1 MSNIDPKQFKEA
13 QRRSWDSV
21 AVGWQKWWK
30 TFEKDAQNLSNHLVE
45 LAKINSSS
53 KVLDIATGIG
63 EPSITAAKKVGRGNG
78 HVLATDISPQMLSIA
93 RQRAASLGLQDVIE
107 FKEGDAETISL
118 PALEFDAVLCRW
130 GLMFLP
136 DLRNGLLNIYGS
148 LVNGG
153 YLAAAVW
160 ASPDKVPFLSVS
172 MNTVVKETGK
182 PMPPSGTPGP
192 FKLADQGIITGALS
206 ECGFKDIVVER
217 FNVIFTFSS
226 AEEYTQFNQAIAAP
240 INAMLADQTQERKKE
255 IWDAVTESASRYV
268 DDTGNVKLD
277 NESICMC
284 CCKIE

>member
-1 MSNIDPKQFKEA
+1 MSNIDSKQFKEA
-13 QRRSWDSV
+13 QRKSWDSV
-21 AVGWQKWWK
+21 AIGWQKWWK

-63 EPSITAAKKVGRGNG
+63 EPAITAAKKVGSGNG

-93 RQRAASLGLQDVIE
+93 RQRAASLGLRDVIE

-118 PALEFDAVLCRW
+118 PASAFDAVLCRW

-136 DLRNGLLNIYGS
+136 SLRDGLSNIYGS

-192 FKLADQGIITGALS
+192 FNLADQSIITDALS

-217 FNVIFTFSS
+217 INVIFTFGS

-240 INAMLADQTQERKKE
+240 INAMLADQSQERKEE
-255 IWDAVTESASRYV
+255 IWGAVTESASRYV

-277 NESICMC
+277 NESICIC
-284 CCKIE
+284 ATK

>member
-1 MSNIDPKQFKEA
+1 MPNIDPKKFKEA
-13 QRRSWDSV
+13 QRKSWDSV

-45 LAKINSSS
+45 LAKTNSSS

-93 RQRAASLGLQDVIE
+93 RQRATSLGLQDVIE

-118 PALEFDAVLCRW
+118 PASEFDAVLCRW

-136 DLRNGLLNIYGS
+136 DLRNGLLNIHGS

-192 FKLADQGIITGALS
+192 FKLADQSTITDALS

-240 INAMLADQTQERKKE
+240 INAMLADQSQERKKE
-255 IWDAVTESASRYV
+255 IWEAVTESASRYV
-268 DDTGNVKLD
+268 DDNTGNVKLN
-277 NESICMC
+277 NESICIC
-284 CCKIE
+284 AAK

>member
-1 MSNIDPKQFKEA
+1 MSNIDSKQFKEA
-13 QRRSWDSV
+13 QRKSWDSV
-21 AVGWQKWWK
+21 AIGWQKWWK

-63 EPSITAAKKVGRGNG
+63 EPAITAATKVGNGNG

-118 PALEFDAVLCRW
+118 PDSAFDAVLCRW

-136 DLRNGLLNIYGS
+136 DLGEGLSNIYSS

-172 MNTVVKETGK
+172 MKTVVKETGK

-192 FKLADQGIITGALS
+192 FKLADQSIITDALS
-206 ECGFKDIVVER
+206 KCGFKDIAVER
-217 FNVIFTFSS
+217 INVIFTFSS
-226 AEEYTQFNQAIAAP
+226 PEEYTQFNQAIAAP
-240 INAMLADQTQERKKE
+240 INAMLADQSQERKEE
-255 IWDAVTESASRYV
+255 IWKAVTESASSYV
-268 DDTGNVKLD
+268 DATGNVKLD
-277 NESICMC
+277 NESICIC
-284 CCKIE
+284 AKK

>member
-1 MSNIDPKQFKEA
+1 MSNIDSKQFKEV
-13 QRRSWDSV
+13 QRKSWDSV
-21 AVGWQKWWK
+21 AIGWQKWWK

-63 EPSITAAKKVGRGNG
+63 EPAITAATKVGNRNG

-118 PALEFDAVLCRW
+118 PDSTFDAVLCRW

-136 DLRNGLLNIYGS
+136 DLREGLSNIYSS

-160 ASPDKVPFLSVS
+160 ASRDKVPFLSVS
-172 MNTVVKETGK
+172 MKTVVKETGK

-192 FKLADQGIITGALS
+192 FKLADQSIITDALS
-206 ECGFKDIVVER
+206 KCGFKDIAVER
-217 FNVIFTFSS
+217 INVIFTFSS
-226 AEEYTQFNQAIAAP
+226 PEEYTQFNQAIAAP
-240 INAMLADQTQERKKE
+240 INAMLADQSQERKEE
-255 IWDAVTESASRYV
+255 IWKAVTESASSYV
-268 DDTGNVKLD
+268 DATGNVKLD
-277 NESICMC
+277 NESICIC
-284 CCKIE
+284 AKK

>member
-1 MSNIDPKQFKEA
+1 MSNIDSKQFKEA
-13 QRRSWDSV
+13 QRKSWDSV

-63 EPSITAAKKVGRGNG
+63 EPAITAARKVGNGNG

-118 PALEFDAVLCRW
+118 PDSVFDAVLCRW

-136 DLRNGLLNIYGS
+136 DLGEGLSNIYAS

-172 MNTVVKETGK
+172 MKTVVKETGK

-192 FKLADQGIITGALS
+192 FKLADQSIITDALS
-206 ECGFKDIVVER
+206 KCGFKDIVVER
-217 FNVIFTFSS
+217 INVIFTFSS
-226 AEEYTQFNQAIAAP
+226 PEEYTQFNQAIAAP
-240 INAMLADQTQERKKE
+240 INAMLADQSQERKEE
-255 IWDAVTESASRYV
+255 IWKAVTESASNYV
-268 DDTGNVKLD
+268 DATGNVKLD
-277 NESICMC
+277 NESICIC
-284 CCKIE
+284 AKK

>member
-1 MSNIDPKQFKEA
+1 MSNIDPKHFKEA

-45 LAKINSSS
+45 LAKINSSF

-118 PALEFDAVLCRW
+118 PSSEFDAVLCRW

-136 DLRNGLLNIYGS
+136 DLRDGLLNIYGS

-192 FKLADQGIITGALS
+192 FKLADQSIITDALS
-206 ECGFKDIVVER
+206 ECGFKDIAVER
-217 FNVIFTFSS
+217 INVIFTFSS

-240 INAMLADQTQERKKE
+240 INAMLADQSQERKEE
-255 IWDAVTESASRYV
+255 IWEAVTESVSRYV

-277 NESICMC
+277 NESICIC
-284 CCKIE
+284 AAK

>member
-1 MSNIDPKQFKEA
+1 MSNIDSKQFKEA
-13 QRRSWDSV
+13 QRKSWDSV
-21 AVGWQKWWK
+21 AIGWQKWWK

-63 EPSITAAKKVGRGNG
+63 EPAITAARKVGNGNG

-118 PALEFDAVLCRW
+118 PDSAFDAVLCRW

-136 DLRNGLLNIYGS
+136 DLGEGLSNIYSS

-172 MNTVVKETGK
+172 MKTVVKETGK

-192 FKLADQGIITGALS
+192 FKLADQSIITDALS
-206 ECGFKDIVVER
+206 KCGFKDIAVER
-217 FNVIFTFSS
+217 INVIFTFSS
-226 AEEYTQFNQAIAAP
+226 PEEYTQFNQAIAAP
-240 INAMLADQTQERKKE
+240 INAMLADQSQERKEE
-255 IWDAVTESASRYV
+255 IWKAVTESASNYV
-268 DDTGNVKLD
+268 DATGNVKLD
-277 NESICMC
+277 NESICIC
-284 CCKIE
+284 AKK

>member
-1 MSNIDPKQFKEA
+1 MSNIDSKQFKEA
-13 QRRSWDSV
+13 QRKSWDSV
-21 AVGWQKWWK
+21 AVGWQKWWQ

-63 EPSITAAKKVGRGNG
+63 EPAITAAKKVGSGNG

-118 PALEFDAVLCRW
+118 PDSAFDAVLCRW

-136 DLRNGLLNIYGS
+136 DLGEGLSNIYSS

-172 MNTVVKETGK
+172 MKTVVKETGK

-192 FKLADQGIITGALS
+192 FKLADQSIITDALS
-206 ECGFKDIVVER
+206 KCGFKNIVVER
-217 FNVIFTFSS
+217 INVIFTFSS
-226 AEEYTQFNQAIAAP
+226 PEEYTQFNQAIAAP
-240 INAMLADQTQERKKE
+240 INAMLADQSQERKEE
-255 IWDAVTESASRYV
+255 IWKAVTESASSYV
-268 DDTGNVKLD
+268 DATGNVKLD
-277 NESICMC
+277 NESICIC
-284 CCKIE
+284 AKK

>member
-1 MSNIDPKQFKEA
+1 MSNIDSKQFKEA
-13 QRRSWDSV
+13 QRKSWDSV
-21 AVGWQKWWK
+21 AIGWQKWWK

-63 EPSITAAKKVGRGNG
+63 EPAITAARKVGNGNG

-118 PALEFDAVLCRW
+118 PDSAFDAVLCRW

-136 DLRNGLLNIYGS
+136 DLGEGLSNIYSS

-172 MNTVVKETGK
+172 MKTVVKETGK

-192 FKLADQGIITGALS
+192 FKLADQSIITDALS
-206 ECGFKDIVVER
+206 KCGFKDIAVER
-217 FNVIFTFSS
+217 INVIFTFSS
-226 AEEYTQFNQAIAAP
+226 PEEYTQFNQSIAAP
-240 INAMLADQTQERKKE
+240 INAMLADQSQERKEE
-255 IWDAVTESASRYV
+255 IWKAVTESASNYV
-268 DDTGNVKLD
+268 DATGNVKLD
-277 NESICMC
+277 NESICIC
-284 CCKIE
+284 AKK

>member
-1 MSNIDPKQFKEA
+1 MSNIDSKQFKEA
-13 QRRSWDSV
+13 QRKSWDSV
-21 AVGWQKWWK
+21 AIGWQKWWK

-63 EPSITAAKKVGRGNG
+63 EPAITAARKVGNGNG

-93 RQRAASLGLQDVIE
+93 RQRAASLGLQDAIE

-118 PALEFDAVLCRW
+118 PDSAFDAVLCRW

-136 DLRNGLLNIYGS
+136 DLGEGLSNIYSS

-172 MNTVVKETGK
+172 MKTVVKETGK

-192 FKLADQGIITGALS
+192 FKLADQSIITDALS
-206 ECGFKDIVVER
+206 KCGFKDIVVER
-217 FNVIFTFSS
+217 INVIFTFSS
-226 AEEYTQFNQAIAAP
+226 PEEYTQFNQAIAAP
-240 INAMLADQTQERKKE
+240 INAMLADQSQERKEE
-255 IWDAVTESASRYV
+255 IWKAVTESASSYV
-268 DDTGNVKLD
+268 DATGNVKLD
-277 NESICMC
+277 NESICIC
-284 CCKIE
+284 AKK

>member
-1 MSNIDPKQFKEA
+1 MSNIDSKQFKEA
-13 QRRSWDSV
+13 QRKSWDSV
-21 AVGWQKWWK
+21 AIGWQKWWQ

-63 EPSITAAKKVGRGNG
+63 EPAITAARKVGSGNG

-118 PALEFDAVLCRW
+118 PDSAFDAVLCRW

-136 DLRNGLLNIYGS
+136 DLGEGLSNIYSS

-172 MNTVVKETGK
+172 MKTVVKETGK
-182 PMPPSGTPGP
+182 PMSPSGTPGP
-192 FKLADQGIITGALS
+192 FKLADQSIITDALS
-206 ECGFKDIVVER
+206 KCGFKDIVVER
-217 FNVIFTFSS
+217 INVIFTFSS
-226 AEEYTQFNQAIAAP
+226 PEEYTQFNQAIAAP
-240 INAMLADQTQERKKE
+240 INAMLADQSQERKEE
-255 IWDAVTESASRYV
+255 IWKAVTESASSYV
-268 DDTGNVKLD
+268 DATGNVKLD
-277 NESICMC
+277 NESICIC
-284 CCKIE
+284 AKK

>member
-1 MSNIDPKQFKEA
+1 MSNIDSKQFKEA
-13 QRRSWDSV
+13 QRKSWDSV
-21 AVGWQKWWK
+21 AIGWQKWWK

-63 EPSITAAKKVGRGNG
+63 EPAITAAKKVGNGNG

-93 RQRAASLGLQDVIE
+93 RQRAASIGLQDVIE

-118 PALEFDAVLCRW
+118 PDSAFDAVLCRW

-136 DLRNGLLNIYGS
+136 DLGEGLSNIYSS

-172 MNTVVKETGK
+172 MKTVVKETGK

-192 FKLADQGIITGALS
+192 FKLADQSIITDALS
-206 ECGFKDIVVER
+206 KCGFKDIVVER
-217 FNVIFTFSS
+217 INVIFTFSS
-226 AEEYTQFNQAIAAP
+226 PEEYTQFNQAIAAP
-240 INAMLADQTQERKKE
+240 INAMLADQSRERKEE
-255 IWDAVTESASRYV
+255 IWKAVTESASRYV
-268 DDTGNVKLD
+268 DATGNVKLD
-277 NESICMC
+277 NESICIC
-284 CCKIE
+284 AKK

>member
-1 MSNIDPKQFKEA
+1 MSNIDSKQFKEA
-13 QRRSWDSV
+13 QRKSWDSV
-21 AVGWQKWWK
+21 AIGWQKWWK

-63 EPSITAAKKVGRGNG
+63 EPAITAATKVGNRNG

-118 PALEFDAVLCRW
+118 PDSTFDAVLCRW

-136 DLRNGLLNIYGS
+136 DLGEGLSNIYSS

-160 ASPDKVPFLSVS
+160 ASRDKVPFLSVS
-172 MNTVVKETGK
+172 MKTVVKETGK

-192 FKLADQGIITGALS
+192 FKLADQSIITDALS
-206 ECGFKDIVVER
+206 KCGFKDIAVER
-217 FNVIFTFSS
+217 INVIFTFSS
-226 AEEYTQFNQAIAAP
+226 PEEYTQFNQAIAAP
-240 INAMLADQTQERKKE
+240 INAMLADQSQERKEE
-255 IWDAVTESASRYV
+255 IWKAVTESASSYV
-268 DDTGNVKLD
+268 DATGNVKLD
-277 NESICMC
+277 NESICIC
-284 CCKIE
+284 AKK

>member
-13 QRRSWDSV
+13 QRKSWDSV
-21 AVGWQKWWK
+21 AIGWQKWWK
-30 TFEKDAQNLSNHLVE
+30 TFEKDAQKLSNHLVE

-63 EPSITAAKKVGRGNG
+63 EPAITAAKKIGSGNG

-118 PALEFDAVLCRW
+118 PALAFNAVLCRW

-136 DLRNGLLNIYGS
+136 DLKDGLSNIYGS

-172 MNTVVKETGK
+172 MNTVVKETRK
-182 PMPPSGTPGP
+182 LMPPSGTPGP
-192 FKLADQGIITGALS
+192 FKLADQSIITNVLS
-206 ECGFKDIVVER
+206 ECGFKDIAIER
-217 FNVIFTFSS
+217 INVIFTFSS

-240 INAMLADQTQERKKE
+240 INAMLADQSPERKEE
-255 IWDAVTESASRYV
+255 IWEAVTESASRYV

-277 NESICMC
+277 NESICIC
-284 CCKIE
+284 ATK

>member
-1 MSNIDPKQFKEA
+1 MSNIDSKQFKEA
-13 QRRSWDSV
+13 QRKSWDSV
-21 AVGWQKWWK
+21 AIGWQKWWK

-63 EPSITAAKKVGRGNG
+63 EPAITAAKKVGNGNG

-93 RQRAASLGLQDVIE
+93 RQRAASIGLQDVIE

-118 PALEFDAVLCRW
+118 PDSAFDAVLCRW

-136 DLRNGLLNIYGS
+136 DLGEGLSNIYAS

-172 MNTVVKETGK
+172 MKTVVKETGK

-192 FKLADQGIITGALS
+192 FKLADQSIITDALS
-206 ECGFKDIVVER
+206 KCGFKDIVVER
-217 FNVIFTFSS
+217 INVIFTFSS
-226 AEEYTQFNQAIAAP
+226 PEEYTQFNQAIAAP
-240 INAMLADQTQERKKE
+240 INAMLADQSQERKEE
-255 IWDAVTESASRYV
+255 IWKAVTESASSYV
-268 DDTGNVKLD
+268 DATGNVKLD
-277 NESICMC
+277 NESICIC
-284 CCKIE
+284 AKK

>member
-1 MSNIDPKQFKEA
+1 MSNIDPKHFKEA

-118 PALEFDAVLCRW
+118 PSSEFDAVLCRW

-136 DLRNGLLNIYGS
+136 DLRDGLLNIYGS
-148 LVNGG
+148 LVNGS

-192 FKLADQGIITGALS
+192 FKLADQSIITDALS
-206 ECGFKDIVVER
+206 ECGFKDIAVER
-217 FNVIFTFSS
+217 INVIFTFSS

-240 INAMLADQTQERKKE
+240 INAMLADQSQERKEE
-255 IWDAVTESASRYV
+255 IWEAVTESVSRYV

-277 NESICMC
+277 NESICIC
-284 CCKIE
+284 AAK

>member
-13 QRRSWDSV
+13 QRKSWDSV
-21 AVGWQKWWK
+21 AIGWQKWWK

-63 EPSITAAKKVGRGNG
+63 EPAITAAKKIGSGNG

-118 PALEFDAVLCRW
+118 PALAFDAVLCRW
-130 GLMFLP
+130 GLMLFQDFKASLS
-136 DLRNGLLNIYGS
+136 NIYGS

-160 ASPDKVPFLSVS
+160 ASPDKVLFLSVS
-172 MNTVVKETGK
+172 MNIVVKETRK

-192 FKLADQGIITGALS
+192 FKLADQSIITNVLS
-206 ECGFKDIVVER
+206 ECGFKDIAIER
-217 FNVIFTFSS
+217 INVIFTFSS

-240 INAMLADQTQERKKE
+240 INAMLADQSQERKEE
-255 IWDAVTESASRYV
+255 IWEAVTESA
-268 DDTGNVKLD
+268 DMLMIQAMLN
-277 NESICMC
+277 
-284 CCKIE
+284 

>member
-118 PALEFDAVLCRW
+118 PASEFDAVLCRW

-153 YLAAAVW
+153 YIAAAVW

-206 ECGFKDIVVER
+206 ECGFKDIAVER
-217 FNVIFTFSS
+217 FNIIFTFSS

-277 NESICMC
+277 NESICIC

>member
-1 MSNIDPKQFKEA
+1 MSNIDSKQFKEA
-13 QRRSWDSV
+13 QRKSWDSV
-21 AVGWQKWWK
+21 AIGWQKWWQ

-63 EPSITAAKKVGRGNG
+63 EPAITAAKKVGSGNG

-107 FKEGDAETISL
+107 FKEGDAETIGL
-118 PALEFDAVLCRW
+118 PDSAFDAVLCRW

-136 DLRNGLLNIYGS
+136 DLGEGLSNIYSS

-172 MNTVVKETGK
+172 MKTVVKETGK

-192 FKLADQGIITGALS
+192 FKLADQSIITDALS
-206 ECGFKDIVVER
+206 KCGFKNIVVER
-217 FNVIFTFSS
+217 INVIFTFSS
-226 AEEYTQFNQAIAAP
+226 PEEYTQFNQAIAAP
-240 INAMLADQTQERKKE
+240 INAMLADQSQERKEE
-255 IWDAVTESASRYV
+255 IWNAVTESASNYV
-268 DDTGNVKLD
+268 DATGNVKLD
-277 NESICMC
+277 NESICIC
-284 CCKIE
+284 AKK

>member
-1 MSNIDPKQFKEA
+1 MSNIDSKQFKEA
-13 QRRSWDSV
+13 QQKSWDSV
-21 AVGWQKWWK
+21 AVGWQKWWQ

-63 EPSITAAKKVGRGNG
+63 EPAITAAKKVGSGNG

-118 PALEFDAVLCRW
+118 PDSAFDAVLCRW

-136 DLRNGLLNIYGS
+136 DLGEGLSNIYSS

-172 MNTVVKETGK
+172 MKTVVKETGK

-192 FKLADQGIITGALS
+192 FKLADQSIITDALS
-206 ECGFKDIVVER
+206 KCGFKNIVVER
-217 FNVIFTFSS
+217 INVIFTFSS
-226 AEEYTQFNQAIAAP
+226 PEEYTQFNQAIAAP
-240 INAMLADQTQERKKE
+240 INAMLADQSQERKEE
-255 IWDAVTESASRYV
+255 IWKAVTESASNYV
-268 DDTGNVKLD
+268 DATGNVKLD
-277 NESICMC
+277 NESICIC
-284 CCKIE
+284 AKK

>member
-1 MSNIDPKQFKEA
+1 MSNIDSKQFKEA
-13 QRRSWDSV
+13 QRKSWDSV
-21 AVGWQKWWK
+21 AIGWQKWWK

-63 EPSITAAKKVGRGNG
+63 EPAITAARKVGNGDG

-93 RQRAASLGLQDVIE
+93 RQRAASLSLQDVIE

-118 PALEFDAVLCRW
+118 PDSAFDAVLCRW

-136 DLRNGLLNIYGS
+136 DLGEGLSNIYSS

-172 MNTVVKETGK
+172 MKTVVKETGK
-182 PMPPSGTPGP
+182 SMPPSGTPGP
-192 FKLADQGIITGALS
+192 FKLADQSIITDALS
-206 ECGFKDIVVER
+206 KCGYTDIAVER
-217 FNVIFTFSS
+217 INVIFTFSS
-226 AEEYTQFNQAIAAP
+226 PEEYTQFNQAIAAP
-240 INAMLADQTQERKKE
+240 INAMLADQSQERKEE
-255 IWDAVTESASRYV
+255 IWKAVTESASSYV
-268 DDTGNVKLD
+268 DATGNVKLD
-277 NESICMC
+277 NESICIC
-284 CCKIE
+284 AKK

>member
-30 TFEKDAQNLSNHLVE
+30 TFEKDAQNLSNHLVK
-45 LAKINSSS
+45 LARINSSS

-93 RQRAASLGLQDVIE
+93 RQRAASLGLQGVIE

-118 PALEFDAVLCRW
+118 PASEFDAVLCRW

-136 DLRNGLLNIYGS
+136 NLNAGLSNIYQS
-148 LVNGG
+148 LTESG
-153 YLAAAVW
+153 YLAAAFW

-192 FKLADQGIITGALS
+192 FKLADQSIITDTLS
-206 ECGFKDIVVER
+206 ECGFKDIAVER
-217 FNVIFTFSS
+217 INVIFTFSS

-240 INAMLADQTQERKKE
+240 INAMLADQSQERKEE
-255 IWDAVTESASRYV
+255 IWEAVTESASRYV
-268 DDTGNVKLD
+268 DNTGNVRLD
-277 NESICMC
+277 NESICIC
-284 CCKIE
+284 A

>member
-1 MSNIDPKQFKEA
+1 MSNIDSKQFKEA
-13 QRRSWDSV
+13 QRKSWDSV
-21 AVGWQKWWK
+21 AIGWQKWWK

-63 EPSITAAKKVGRGNG
+63 EPAITAATKVGNGNG

-118 PALEFDAVLCRW
+118 PDSAFDAVLCRW

-136 DLRNGLLNIYGS
+136 DLGEGLSNIYSS

-172 MNTVVKETGK
+172 MKTVVKETGK

-192 FKLADQGIITGALS
+192 FKLADQSIITDALS
-206 ECGFKDIVVER
+206 KCGFKDITVER
-217 FNVIFTFSS
+217 INVIFTFSS
-226 AEEYTQFNQAIAAP
+226 PEEYTQFNQAIAAP
-240 INAMLADQTQERKKE
+240 INAMLADQSQERKEE
-255 IWDAVTESASRYV
+255 IWKAVTESASSYV
-268 DDTGNVKLD
+268 DATGNVKLD
-277 NESICMC
+277 NESICIC
-284 CCKIE
+284 AKK

>member
-45 LAKINSSS
+45 LAKVNSSS

-78 HVLATDISPQMLSIA
+78 HVLATDISSQMLSIA

-118 PALEFDAVLCRW
+118 PDSAFDAVLCRW

-136 DLRNGLLNIYGS
+136 DLGEGLSNIYSS

-172 MNTVVKETGK
+172 MKTVVKETGK
-182 PMPPSGTPGP
+182 PMPPQWHSWT
-192 FKLADQGIITGALS
+192 I
-206 ECGFKDIVVER
+206 
-217 FNVIFTFSS
+217 
-226 AEEYTQFNQAIAAP
+226 
-240 INAMLADQTQERKKE
+240 
-255 IWDAVTESASRYV
+255 
-268 DDTGNVKLD
+268 
-277 NESICMC
+277 
-284 CCKIE
+284 